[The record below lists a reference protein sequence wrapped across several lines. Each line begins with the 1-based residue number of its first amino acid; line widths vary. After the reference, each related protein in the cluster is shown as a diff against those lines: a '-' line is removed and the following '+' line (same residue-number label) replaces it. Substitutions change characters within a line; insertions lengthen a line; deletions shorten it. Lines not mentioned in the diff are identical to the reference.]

1 MLFLCGP
8 RSCRQPVLGAEGSGQ
23 ARLRPGS
30 TVPRPRLPDTPDPVS
45 QQDPHFLPLC
55 VPPPPRALGT
65 VYTGPQFPPRPG
77 STGCLEPPETS
88 TSPSACW
95 VHPAPD
101 AHAHTGTPTRSHARA
116 PRLTHTHALTPSQ
129 AGLVRALLAPA
140 IHTRAL
146 SAGTTR
152 GGSSPFQINWEKLTW
167 ADISEPSAHS
177 PKSL

>member
-1 MLFLCGP
+1 MLCGPPPLFRACRMLFLCGP

-116 PRLTHTHALTPSQ
+116 PRLTHTHTLSHPRRQAWSGRCWRLPSTH
-129 AGLVRALLAPA
+129 GRFRLAPPGEGA
-140 IHTRAL
+140 RH
-146 SAGTTR
+146 
-152 GGSSPFQINWEKLTW
+152 F
-167 ADISEPSAHS
+167 
-177 PKSL
+177 KSIGRN